1 MFELMANIVLI
12 LINGIILKMA
22 LLDGLGI
29 YIENHHALLIT
40 ILFGVCGLGLVIWF
54 ITSLAA

>member
-1 MFELMANIVLI
+1 MTNIVLI